1 MIKNHDTHSAQA
13 IYEALLKDPDLEI
26 KEGQTREEAAKIEAE
41 FRARQYFN
49 NMQALSLGSEPSSSI
64 KSLIN
69 FVSTPVSWV
78 SDILDLVKVDG
89 GFGISDII
97 GGSYNQIQ
105 QQIANTHG
113 GNVGGHLNAMAD
125 SELFGEDAKK
135 FLKNLGENW
144 PSHSNAKVQQLAHVF
159 FSEPNMQGEASPD
172 KDAKF
177 IKWIMKGIQ
186 AGSKG
191 QSHPV
196 AGYLG
201 MSSNEYHKAAQK
213 MGAVGDYFVHKTKA
227 IKDIT
232 KSARWVN
239 GDYKK
244 LVDMK
249 WDSPDGKQKLPMAE
263 QLVMPVSEW
272 HKTMGGGYGDPI
284 DGLNLYISML
294 GREEHLEWG
303 SNGKLKFKEGTGNV
317 NQWKDFKEH
326 GRARVL
332 HQHYDPNHSSK
343 NNADGGSITKEDFDS
358 VTVADI
364 FEGLFHHIELD
375 GGEYDINAEQA
386 AQLKDVEDAND
397 DKLNKY
403 VENTNQFVDELISNH
418 SDEIQPLN
426 DSEIEKIIYNFK
438 KAQGG
443 PGEIDKALKFSLFHV
458 SSPEGAT
465 PYDSSYANI
474 PQQYSMTDGSTE
486 NWMNNDW
493 VSKIHDAIKNNKIGK
508 GELFKKIDKD
518 GNTLHYCLKPQGIQ
532 QLIDH
537 HHEMEAI
544 KVGPTVGPETAEK
557 LAENDISDDA
567 LIEAQTNSVDD
578 KAPLGNLG
586 IPDEDIQKAADEVNE
601 EKPARHPNNPTNYYQ
616 DFKQKV
622 DNYVSSATYN
632 KNNPYDMDGISALA
646 ADREAFV
653 SAYQESKSHHDAGEL
668 PSDSGYTHPQWLKR
682 SVVKAFNAD
691 NGVLLPDLL
700 HSDIPTDLYNLD
712 EHSDVPMAKALKN
725 FQGAMYIAG
734 NPTDWES
741 DNMVIDHLG
750 PGLADLKKSL
760 MEMKRLNP
768 QGNISSLFKY
778 MKKNPQHFLTDFPAT
793 VFDESLEA
801 MGVDP
806 NEKDSVTWGQL
817 EDEAIN
823 NADLAEVFNDNAK
836 YYIEG
841 ESHPSN
847 VLDQINHAEQKPS
860 FPNPVQQLDAAD
872 HINAGTSISDES
884 KTFIDNVVKHASQFI
899 WPNPV
904 QGKNILD
911 SVGDHFN
918 DVIPSILQTKLA
930 IGDGEESVGD
940 ILSKNPETVHNFM
953 GKLNNEISKVI
964 DSAVTQHGAG
974 NEGLL
979 ENVKR
984 QFELGLI
991 GPTQGGKNFGLL
1003 DIHGQSHLAME
1014 TAKANVI
1021 DYAKTKLDPN
1031 HSSFNGNDPSKLAS
1045 TLSRTLQGFLIHS
1058 LNNEELTQVKNFFL
1072 DDIKNSFSE
1081 DDQEKLESTFTS
1093 MHDTFDE
1100 LQAKHASPEGFDLQ
1114 YGSGDLTDTPVHKH
1128 HEEWNK
1134 SDEPVEEPTA
1144 EEPTAEAKTDKPT
1157 AEEETTTEAPTEETT
1172 TTDTPKPADEETP
1185 PPPGGEGETGEEEPD
1200 ERAKVEIMN
1209 ELFGDDHDSKA
1220 AQKYKKYLDKQ
1231 DAKKIDSLHEKH
1243 VIGGIER
1250 NAQKAKQDKILEE
1263 QKAQQE
1269 QAQKEKEEKAQKEKE
1284 AGVIPHK
1291 DNEVEQKIKD
1301 GESPKKMMRDLMA
1314 HKKNLGEHMSPKDVK
1329 NHQDAMDAVAKH
1341 MKDHHWGELDDEEQK
1356 HGDDAYGE
1364 NHMKEAEEQDAQ
1376 DKAHGDDYKNHIES
1390 DDDEHFKNRQN
1401 AFSAGQPGKFTEFD
1415 DNGDPS
1421 TDHHLELDKYG
1432 KGKMKMH
1439 VAGKGP
1445 EAATKDADGRP
1456 LGNGVAHVDGAEDDD
1471 DIKQGPPDPDVAR
1484 KKKAEGYV
1492 WHEETRHWIKKESL
1506 KELQGGM
1513 GAHGAGVI
1521 HAGSIAGQ
1529 KFGGPAPKPF
1539 AVDEHGNASDNH
1551 FVVHQGGIHQVG
1563 SASDKPPQFSNHAHT
1578 RGAALGHALKDKL
1591 PGKNGFSHL
1600 GDDALQSGG
1609 ALGKSG
1615 ISGSAHHNETPQT
1628 KPPGFKQ
1635 SFIDAFKESSQK
1647 PLVTGS
1653 GKQAS
1658 FMDIVTGKAK
1668 MQKSSDETALEELLR
1683 KYK

>member
-78 SDILDLVKVDG
+78 SDMLDLVKVEG
-89 GFGISDII
+89 GFHWQHIV
-97 GGSYNQIQ
+97 GSQHSQIK
-105 QQIANTHG
+105 QQIKNSHA
-113 GNVGGHLNAMAD
+113 GNVGGHLNAAAD
-125 SELFGEDAKK
+125 SEIMGADAKN
-135 FLKNLGENW
+135 FLQELGTNW
-144 PSHSNAKVQQLAHVF
+144 PSQLNEKAQQLAQVF
-159 FSEPNMQGEASPD
+159 FAEDDMQGEASPD

-177 IKWIMKGIQ
+177 IKWMMKGIQ
-186 AGSKG
+186 AGANG

-196 AGYLG
+196 ASHVGL
-201 MSSNEYHKAAQK
+201 STNEYHKAVQK
-213 MGAVGDYFVHKTKA
+213 MGTAGDYFVHKSKA

-249 WDSPDGKQKLPMAE
+249 WDTPDGKQKVPMAE
-263 QLVMPVSEW
+263 QLVMPVSKW
-272 HKTMGGGYGDPI
+272 HKSIGGGHGDPI
-284 DGLNLYISML
+284 DGLNAYISML
-294 GREEHLEWG
+294 GREERLEWG

-358 VTVADI
+358 VTIADV
-364 FEGLFHHIELD
+364 FEGLFHHTELD
-375 GGEYDINAEQA
+375 GGEHDINAEQA

-443 PGEIDKALKFSLFHV
+443 PGEIDKALKFSLFHI
-458 SSPEGAT
+458 SSPEGTT

-474 PQQYSMTDGSTE
+474 PKQYSMTDGSTE

-508 GELFKKIDKD
+508 DELFKKIDKD

-601 EKPARHPNNPTNYYQ
+601 EKPARHPNNPTTYYQ

-622 DNYVSSATYN
+622 ANYKSAISYN
-632 KNNPYDMDGISALA
+632 KDNPYDMDGMSAKHGAREAMISAYKGSVSH
-646 ADREAFV
+646 FV
-653 SAYQESKSHHDAGEL
+653 DGEL
-668 PSDSGYTHPQWLKR
+668 PSDSGYTHPQWLKKA
-682 SVVKAFNAD
+682 VAKAFNED

-700 HSDIPTDLYNLD
+700 HEALPLD
-712 EHSDVPMAKALKN
+712 MYDVNNWDKDVPMAKVLKHFN
-725 FQGAMYIAG
+725 NAMNVVG

-768 QGNISSLFKY
+768 QGNIRSLTNY
-778 MKKNPQHFLTDFPAT
+778 VNQNPHFFQSDFHGDVLKGT
-793 VFDESLEA
+793 LEA

-806 NEKDSVTWGQL
+806 NETDSFTWGQL
-817 EDEAIN
+817 DDEAMN
-823 NADLAEVFNDNAK
+823 NADLAEVFNDNANN
-836 YYIEG
+836 YING
-841 ESHPSN
+841 EAHPSN
-847 VLDQINHAEQKPS
+847 ILDQINHAEQQPEY
-860 FPNPVQQLDAAD
+860 PNSYQQLTAANQ
-872 HINAGTSISDES
+872 INASTSISDES
-884 KTFIDNVVKHASQFI
+884 KTFIDNVVKHASQFM

-911 SVGDHFN
+911 SVSDHFN
-918 DVIPSILQTKLA
+918 DVIPSILNTQMA
-930 IGDGEESVGD
+930 VEGGVDSVSGL
-940 ILSKNPETVHNFM
+940 LSKNPETAHHFIGV
-953 GKLNNEISKVI
+953 LNNEISKVI
-964 DSAVTQHGAG
+964 DSSVKQHGAR

-991 GPTQGGKNFGLL
+991 GPMRGGKNFGLL
-1003 DIHGQSHLAME
+1003 DIHAQSHLDME

-1021 DYAKTKLDPN
+1021 DYVKTKLDPN
-1031 HSSFNGNDPSKLAS
+1031 HSSFNGNNPSKLVS
-1045 TLSRTLQGFLIHS
+1045 TLGKTLQGFLGTAT
-1058 LNNEELTQVKNFFL
+1058 NNEELTQVKTFFL
-1072 DDIKNSFSE
+1072 DDIQHEYFHKDSFSE
-1081 DDQEKLESTFTS
+1081 DDQKKLESTFDA

-1100 LQAKHASPEGFDLQ
+1100 LQAKHASPEGFDLR

-1128 HEEWNK
+1128 HEE
-1134 SDEPVEEPTA
+1134 PVYHDDLEFEEPTA
-1144 EEPTAEAKTDKPT
+1144 DEP
-1157 AEEETTTEAPTEETT
+1157 TTEAPTEETT
-1172 TTDTPKPADEETP
+1172 TQETTDTPKPADKETP

-1376 DKAHGDDYKNHIES
+1376 DKTHGDDYKNHIES
-1390 DDDEHFKNRQN
+1390 DDDEHVKNRQN

-1421 TDHHLELDKYG
+1421 TDHHIKLDKYG
-1432 KGKMKMH
+1432 KGKMNMH

-1551 FVVHQGGIHQVG
+1551 FVIHQGGIHQVG